1 MSASIVSPGGLVVQD
16 PNDQRV
22 YVFDWDAENLD
33 AGITIVTSSFTI
45 TAIRPSDDTA
55 LQKDNEGVL
64 SGSRKTSL
72 RLYGGTVG
80 ALYEVANKVVT
91 SASPA
96 ETKERSFKLKV
107 ENL

>member
-1 MSASIVSPGGLVVQD
+1 MSATTVSPGGLIVQD
-16 PNDQRV
+16 PNDKRV
-22 YVFDWDAENLD
+22 YVFDWDVENLA
-33 AGITIVTSSFTI
+33 AGVTIISSSFTI

-55 LQKDNEGVL
+55 LLKDNEGIL
-64 SGSRKTSL
+64 AGARKTSL
-72 RLYGGTVG
+72 RLYGGTAG

-91 SASPA
+91 SSSPA